1 MPYVFLPSRII
12 GLLPDP
18 LRRRHSNAVRPPPGT
33 SPFVRRP
40 SVDVPRRAQGQQLAD
55 VDADVVVLQPATP
68 EETARTPV
76 ISRPLPP
83 TPPPNDLAPVGAR
96 LALFHLRWL
105 DVITDPWVQTV
116 VTEGLRISFSSPPPL
131 TRSPQW
137 ISVPRAPA
145 RAAALRAE
153 VQALLL
159 KRAVEEV
166 TDPASPGFYS
176 HLFVVPK
183 PGGRWRPVIDL
194 SALNRLIAAPAFR
207 METPRAL
214 RASVHPAEFAVS
226 LDLTDAYL
234 HVPMHRSTRRYLRFA
249 IDGKVFAFRALPFGL
264 NLSPWAFTR
273 LMDAVM
279 GLVRRQTSSEVSN
292 YLDDLLQKNT
302 NPEVLRAD
310 LAVMQSTLQRLG
322 WLVNLEKSDLIPSQV
337 FSHLGMLFR
346 TLPATV
352 ELTAKRR
359 NKLLTAVRQLQTQ
372 TLTTPR
378 EIAMVIGLCSS
389 AAELVPSGRLAV
401 RPLQWAFQ
409 DLWRPTSQDW
419 DVILPLSEDLRRA
432 LTPWTRELW
441 LSSAVPISPPPPD
454 VSLCTDAS
462 LSGWGAHLLPTFETA
477 HGIWSPE
484 ESLLHIN
491 LLELLAVF
499 RALLCWYEKLRGRAV
514 MLLTDNTTVVAYV
527 NIRAGP
533 APDSCASWSSSSF
546 SGAVRPAL
554 PSMSA
559 TSQDDLTS
567 SPTVCLALALCRR
580 NGS

>member
-1 MPYVFLPSRII
+1 MFSALQDALRDGASLAVSSAVNLKLIRREMHLHGSRLPDDVKRACRTSSLTTRLSSAQKPRKPSRII

-273 LMDAVM
+273 L
-279 GLVRRQTSSEVSN
+279 
-292 YLDDLLQKNT
+292 
-302 NPEVLRAD
+302 
-310 LAVMQSTLQRLG
+310 
-322 WLVNLEKSDLIPSQV
+322 
-337 FSHLGMLFR
+337 
-346 TLPATV
+346 
-352 ELTAKRR
+352 
-359 NKLLTAVRQLQTQ
+359 
-372 TLTTPR
+372 
-378 EIAMVIGLCSS
+378 
-389 AAELVPSGRLAV
+389 
-401 RPLQWAFQ
+401 
-409 DLWRPTSQDW
+409 
-419 DVILPLSEDLRRA
+419 
-432 LTPWTRELW
+432 WTR
-441 LSSAVPISPPPPD
+441 
-454 VSLCTDAS
+454 
-462 LSGWGAHLLPTFETA
+462 
-477 HGIWSPE
+477 
-484 ESLLHIN
+484 
-491 LLELLAVF
+491 
-499 RALLCWYEKLRGRAV
+499 
-514 MLLTDNTTVVAYV
+514 
-527 NIRAGP
+527 
-533 APDSCASWSSSSF
+533 
-546 SGAVRPAL
+546 
-554 PSMSA
+554 
-559 TSQDDLTS
+559 
-567 SPTVCLALALCRR
+567 
-580 NGS
+580 